1 MEQRSHLHRTI
12 PSGVRQFLQSTLP
25 FSELDEAALNE
36 LSKKCLLDVF
46 PKGELILTQDVTEAE
61 YLYVVQTGGVK
72 AYVHGDSK
80 NLTLKEYGG
89 VGQSFDASSLLT
101 SERAGFTVEAV
112 EDTFCILIEKEIFID
127 LISSHQAF
135 EDFYKERLSEDV
147 ILAAYSE
154 HRLDKVSV
162 RSEETFY
169 LFNSRAIDMV
179 KAQPEIVCGS
189 CAIREVAALMA
200 DHGLTCVLIKDS
212 EEKIQGSLT
221 TVDIRKKV
229 VAKGLEYSTPV
240 EKIMN
245 PSVVSVPGPAP
256 SFEAIIAMMENKV
269 DHVIIETSNGVAG
282 IVNSADLMAHIGS
295 SPLFLFREI
304 SSQRRVSGLHNLARK
319 VPVIVRSLVEAGARA
334 GNISQM
340 LTVFTDS
347 ILERMLILIES
358 ELGPAPTPFDW
369 LGFGSEG
376 RKEQTFLAEQNNGLA
391 YEESEDPSVNA
402 AAEEYFRLMAVEVN
416 NHLRLSGFPRSRAG
430 NIASNDR
437 WRQTW
442 TTWKAYFDEWIMSP
456 KPPDIYLSMIFF
468 DFRSVVGRGR
478 MARDIR
484 RRLQMRSRRYPLFL
498 KYFARYCLIN
508 VPPLSFY
515 DDYLV
520 EKDGAHTD
528 LLDIN
533 ARALSPFV
541 DFARIMAL
549 SHGIG
554 ETNTLE
560 RLRALVEN
568 SSIPE
573 DIYTDAC
580 HAYEYDL
587 HLCFVHQLR
596 TIENGEFPEYF
607 IQPRELTELER
618 KTLKFSFSVIEKL
631 MEFLAKEL
639 NVSARRPLPVVAGRE

>member
-1 MEQRSHLHRTI
+1 MDQRTHLHRTI
-12 PSGVRQFLQSTLP
+12 PKGVRQFLQNTLP
-25 FSELDEAALNE
+25 FSELDETALDD
-36 LSKKCLLDVF
+36 LSKACLLDVF
-46 PKGELILTQDVTEAE
+46 PKGELILVQDVTESD

-72 AYVHGDSK
+72 AYVHGDAK

-89 VGQSFDASSLLT
+89 VGQSFDASSLLK

-112 EDTFCILIEKEIFID
+112 EDTFCILIEKAVFLD
-127 LISSHQAF
+127 LVSRRQAF

-154 HRLDKVSV
+154 HRLNKVSV

-179 KAQPEIVCGS
+179 KAKPEIVNGS
-189 CAIREVAALMA
+189 CAIKDVAALMS

-212 EEKIQGSLT
+212 DEKIKGSLT

-229 VAKGLEYSTPV
+229 VAKGLEYTTPV
-240 EKIMN
+240 ERIMN
-245 PSVVSVPGPAP
+245 PAVVSIPAP
-256 SFEAIIAMMENKV
+256 ALSFEAIIAMMENKV
-269 DHVIIETSNGVAG
+269 DHVVIETSNGVAG

-347 ILERMLILIES
+347 ILERMLILIERD
-358 ELGPAPTPFDW
+358 LGPPPTRFDW
-369 LGFGSEG
+369 LGFGGEG
-376 RKEQTFLAEQNNGLA
+376 RKEQTFRAEQNNGLA
-391 YEESEDPSVNA
+391 YGESEDPKVNEV
-402 AAEEYFRLMAVEVN
+402 AEEYFSVMAEEAN
-416 NHLRLSGFPRSRAG
+416 KHLRLSGFPRSK
-430 NIASNDR
+430 NNNMASNAR
-437 WRQTW
+437 WRRTW
-442 TTWKAYFDEWIMSP
+442 TVWRQYYDEWIMSP
-456 KPPDIYLSMIFF
+456 KPPDIYLSMTFF
-468 DFRSVVGRGR
+468 DFRSLVGEGV
-478 MARDIR
+478 MARNLR
-484 RRLQMRSRRYPLFL
+484 SHVEMRSRRYPLFL

-528 LLDIN
+528 LLDIK

-549 SHGIG
+549 THGIR

-568 SSIPE
+568 SRIPE

-596 TIENGEFPEYF
+596 TIESGEPPEYF
-607 IQPRELTELER
+607 IHPRELSDLER

-639 NVSARRPLPVVAGRE
+639 NVSARRPLPIVADGG